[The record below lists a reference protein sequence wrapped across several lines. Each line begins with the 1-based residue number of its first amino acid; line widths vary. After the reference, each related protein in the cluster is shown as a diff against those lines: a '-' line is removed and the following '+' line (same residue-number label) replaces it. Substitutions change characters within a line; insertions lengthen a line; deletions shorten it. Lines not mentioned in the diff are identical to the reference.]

1 MLSEW
6 KIVLKLPLRSKITDK
21 NAIYLTADSA
31 MRSEPI
37 RIADAFL
44 STLALCTSHTIKYS
58 LLTVQARFVFG
69 KQTGFLQVFIK

>member
-1 MLSEW
+1 MENRF
-6 KIVLKLPLRSKITDK
+6 KITVAVEITDK

-31 MRSEPI
+31 MRLEPI

-58 LLTVQARFVFG
+58 LLTV
-69 KQTGFLQVFIK
+69 

>member
-31 MRSEPI
+31 MRLEPI

-44 STLALCTSHTIKYS
+44 STLALCT
-58 LLTVQARFVFG
+58 
-69 KQTGFLQVFIK
+69 